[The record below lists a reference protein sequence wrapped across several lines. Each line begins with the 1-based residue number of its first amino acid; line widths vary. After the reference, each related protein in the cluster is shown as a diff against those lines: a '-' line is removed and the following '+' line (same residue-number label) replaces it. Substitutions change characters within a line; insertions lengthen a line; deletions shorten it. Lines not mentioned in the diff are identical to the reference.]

1 MTYTSKDYENYLE
14 KLKEFNELNWVKN
27 YLELKV
33 KPNFWTIIEYGRYD
47 SSKDRSAHETRMSK
61 MIRWMMDPNENH
73 NLGNIFAYKL
83 VSLLGGDYEYCL
95 HKNKEIKTIA
105 EYKDIDIF
113 YKDLSRKMCLAI
125 ELKQHAKE
133 GQTKGGISQL
143 DKYESIVE
151 NLAIEKGLET
161 YYIFLT
167 PLKDIPTNKKWHALG
182 YQELIDLIN
191 EVNNDYILK
200 SNSPYLE
207 DTQKIIMDFRD
218 ELQRTLDIYIKDNS
232 HITTKLT
239 IKERE
244 LTSLLAKEI
253 REDTNS
259 KHMDRLMKINKEGD
273 LNIKELIF
281 LVDEHIYVQDHS
293 PNDEVKILIRKIYNY
308 LSEDKILDT
317 VHLKEYPVKE
327 TKTKLKLDLVN
338 STGIKFTKME
348 LTRGKGQGINM
359 YTGDGKRRIYMS
371 GDTHGRFP
379 NDGVQLLKNP
389 NDGSRI
395 DSEILK
401 IRSFQVK
408 DNLIL
413 ENKLYDKNRNL
424 VGFDQFMED
433 YVVPALEELSNK
445 TNQL

>member
-1 MTYTSKDYENYLE
+1 
-14 KLKEFNELNWVKN
+14 
-27 YLELKV
+27 
-33 KPNFWTIIEYGRYD
+33 
-47 SSKDRSAHETRMSK
+47 
-61 MIRWMMDPNENH
+61 
-73 NLGNIFAYKL
+73 
-83 VSLLGGDYEYCL
+83 
-95 HKNKEIKTIA
+95 
-105 EYKDIDIF
+105 
-113 YKDLSRKMCLAI
+113 
-125 ELKQHAKE
+125 
-133 GQTKGGISQL
+133 
-143 DKYESIVE
+143 
-151 NLAIEKGLET
+151 
-161 YYIFLT
+161 
-167 PLKDIPTNKKWHALG
+167 
-182 YQELIDLIN
+182 
-191 EVNNDYILK
+191 
-200 SNSPYLE
+200 
-207 DTQKIIMDFRD
+207 MDFRD

-389 NDGSRI
+389 KDGSRI